1 MTKTKLID
9 YIITCIGFLFFL
21 LKTELFVKNLLDQI
35 NFSCKNKGTHLTLHT
50 LVHVIYYKNSCRQYK
65 HLFQIQD
72 EDKKLFKKFLTK
84 IQTFYF
90 SHQLSVKFNLN
101 ALWGPINL
109 DMHSRFCFL
118 HLKNCI
124 SN

>member
-1 MTKTKLID
+1 MTKTKLMD
-9 YIITCIGFLFFL
+9 YIITCIGFVFFR

-72 EDKKLFKKFLTK
+72 EDKKLLKKKRPRYRRFISL
-84 IQTFYF
+84 I
-90 SHQLSVKFNLN
+90 SHQ
-101 ALWGPINL
+101 
-109 DMHSRFCFL
+109 
-118 HLKNCI
+118 
-124 SN
+124 